1 MVIKIDKKETEM
13 PLEKKKTVGRPPRAD
28 KTQRVTI
35 YLPQALAARVKLEAE
50 TRKQTLSAFF
60 ETLLEKNI

>member
-1 MVIKIDKKETEM
+1 M
-13 PLEKKKTVGRPPRAD
+13 PTEKKKTVGRPPRAD

-35 YLPQALAARVKLEAE
+35 YLPQTLAERVKLEAE

-60 ETLLEKNI
+60 ETILEKNI